1 MCSMFV
7 SAIYIGVPEGISRPS
22 VLITADALTVSD
34 FMSHLENDFNLKVW
48 YDAIPIKGGDSIR
61 TKIDKGLKIKIWSG
75 YIITQLNW

>member
-1 MCSMFV
+1 
-7 SAIYIGVPEGISRPS
+7 
-22 VLITADALTVSD
+22 
-34 FMSHLENDFNLKVW
+34 MSHLENDFNLKVW